1 MIINSI
7 DIQIEIDGVSLS
19 PGELGL
25 SPFSEDC
32 IINCKS
38 SGNIIVTDNFTSH
51 KQQIEIFQ
59 FLLGF
64 IHIDHKMK
72 EGFTVPLGLF
82 YTMEKEDKDLKNS
95 NSNTVDSD
103 QDNLETDEQ
112 ENIETNA
119 ALQDQLTEA
128 YSKNESLQSKYL
140 RTFADLENLKRSIRD
155 REEAIQRSRL
165 QLIEDL
171 LPSMDAFS
179 MGMDEAEKVDPDG
192 PIVNGFKMAINQMQS
207 ILEEYGLVCI
217 DGVGESFDPKLHEAI
232 GHEIGP
238 DEDLI
243 LKVIRKG
250 YRLRDHL
257 IRPATVIVSKKKK
270 VLQLNKFG

>member
-1 MIINSI
+1 
-7 DIQIEIDGVSLS
+7 
-19 PGELGL
+19 
-25 SPFSEDC
+25 
-32 IINCKS
+32 
-38 SGNIIVTDNFTSH
+38 
-51 KQQIEIFQ
+51 
-59 FLLGF
+59 
-64 IHIDHKMK
+64 MK

-140 RTFADLENLKRSIRD
+140 RTFADLENLKKRSIRD

-257 IRPATVIVSKKKK
+257 IRPATVIVSKKEESTKAE
-270 VLQLNKFG
+270 